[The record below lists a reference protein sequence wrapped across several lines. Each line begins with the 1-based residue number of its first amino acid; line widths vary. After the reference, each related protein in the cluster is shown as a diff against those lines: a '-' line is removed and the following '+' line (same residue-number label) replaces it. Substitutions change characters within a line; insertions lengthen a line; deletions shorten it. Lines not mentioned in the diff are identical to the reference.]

1 MENIKYKLC
10 FSNGVIVLRGQSGG
24 LALLWFNDMNLEIK
38 GFSNTI
44 SMQLSLTCMT
54 VSPEDSRKLLS
65 YLNNQFSLPWFCCRD
80 FNEILF
86 VNEKV
91 GGSQRSQHQMEGFR

>member
-44 SMQLSLTCMT
+44 SMQLSLT
-54 VSPEDSRKLLS
+54 
-65 YLNNQFSLPWFCCRD
+65 
-80 FNEILF
+80 
-86 VNEKV
+86 
-91 GGSQRSQHQMEGFR
+91 